1 MPFKFSTDQSDHY
14 IPEILNPTVES
25 DYLRIKDLLNY
36 EFVSVL
42 DPIDSQVADLI
53 KSENPDRTI
62 PASEL
67 ADKVEEFFKKVE
79 KEKFGNWVYFPWKNT
94 MVHILSEPEFVKI
107 RTLRNNFKI
116 TPSEQSILSQKK
128 VGIVGLSVGQS
139 IALAMTLERGYGEI
153 RLADFDTLELSNLN
167 RLKAGVTSLGVE
179 KVVLAAREIAE
190 IDPYLKVKVYREGIT
205 PENVD
210 DYMLEGGKLDLL
222 IDECDSL
229 DIKVLLR
236 DKAREN
242 RIAVMM
248 DTSDRGMLD
257 IERFDIEPDREL
269 FHGLLKGVDLKTF
282 KNLSNT
288 EKVSIVLKITGLETL
303 SPRMKVSLLEIGQ
316 TITSWPQLA
325 SGVFL
330 GGASVAH
337 ASRKF
342 LLGEEVKSGRF
353 YVDFDQLFQL
363 REAEEIDVDSPEF
376 PSLGE
381 FDFKLP
387 TGILQSAYQLSRL
400 ELEELIDKAN
410 WAPSGGN
417 IQPWVWV
424 FDKKGILHL
433 FHDKVRSHSLL
444 DYKGSGSLIAFGAA
458 IENLRL
464 HAGKLGIELETKI
477 HIQEFE
483 EDCIASIRFVSKQNQ
498 PLPIKLSE
506 LAEGITLRC
515 TNRKN
520 KKRYLLSESEK
531 QELLRV
537 AQEDEVSIEWTEQ
550 EEDLVQLAKVV
561 GGMDRLRFFHDQGL
575 VDFINEV
582 RWSEAEAIEKKD
594 GIDVATLELSGTEK
608 AAMGLLKDPRTVKFF
623 RKYLMGYGL
632 TKISK
637 DTITTASGIFLIK
650 IKNYSPQNILKAGM
664 VLQRIWIQ
672 ANLLGLS
679 VQPVSAMLFIFQ
691 RVLNENHVG
700 FTKIEENEILDLKKS
715 FNTIF
720 NKERDKQEIFM
731 FRVNKAGEPSVRS
744 YRRDLSETLII
755 I

>member
-1 MPFKFSTDQSDHY
+1 MPFKFPIDQNDQY
-14 IPEILNPTVES
+14 VPVILNPSIDS
-25 DYLRIKDLLNY
+25 DYLRIIDHFEND
-36 EFVSVL
+36 SISIL

-53 KSENPDRTI
+53 KSENPDRTL
-62 PASEL
+62 PSEEL
-67 ADKVEEFFKKVE
+67 QARVELFFKE
-79 KEKFGNWVYFPWKNT
+79 RDRNTFGNWVYFPWKKT
-94 MVHILSEPEFVKI
+94 LVHILSEPEFVKI

-116 TPSEQSILSQKK
+116 TPSEQAALSSKK

-179 KVVLAAREIAE
+179 KVILAAREIAE

-205 PENVD
+205 PENVED
-210 DYMLEGGKLDLL
+210 FMLDGGKLDLL

-236 DKAREN
+236 EKAKKN

-257 IERFDIEPDREL
+257 IERFDIEPEREL
-269 FHGLLKGVDLKTF
+269 FHGLLKGVNIESL

-353 YVDFDQLFQL
+353 YVDFDQLFHL
-363 REAEEIDVDSPEF
+363 KEAEEIGVDSPNF
-376 PSLGE
+376 PSIGE
-381 FDFKLP
+381 FSFKLP
-387 TGILQSAYQLSRL
+387 TDILQSAYQLSRS
-400 ELEELIDKAN
+400 ELEELIEIAN

-417 IQPWVWV
+417 IQPWIWV
-424 FDKKGILHL
+424 FDKKGVLHL

-458 IENLRL
+458 LENLRL
-464 HAGKLGIELETKI
+464 HAGKLGIDIEMKI
-477 HIQEFE
+477 HIHEFE
-483 EDCIASIRFVSKQNQ
+483 EDCVASIRFVSKQPQ
-498 PLPIKLSE
+498 ALPIRFSDLV
-506 LAEGITLRC
+506 EGITLRC

-520 KKRYLLSESEK
+520 KKRYFLSEKEK
-531 QELLRV
+531 KELLET
-537 AQEDEVSIEWTEQ
+537 AEEDGVFVEWTEE
-550 EEDLVQLAKVV
+550 EEDLSKLAKVV

-582 RWSEAEAIEKKD
+582 RWTEAEAIEKKD

-650 IKNYSPQNILKAGM
+650 VDEYTPQNILKAGM
-664 VLQRIWIQ
+664 VLQRIWIK
-672 ANLLGLS
+672 ANMIGLS

-691 RVLNENHVG
+691 RLLNEKNVG
-700 FTKIEENEILDLKKS
+700 FTKIEQNEILDLKKS

-720 NKERDKQEIFM
+720 NKEGDKQEIFM

>member
-1 MPFKFSTDQSDHY
+1 MSLKFPTDQSGQY
-14 IPEILNPTVES
+14 IPEILNPAIDS
-25 DYLRIKDLLNY
+25 DYLRIKNFFKSD
-36 EFVSVL
+36 SISIL
-42 DPIDSQVADLI
+42 DPIESQVSDLI
-53 KSENPDRTI
+53 KSENPDRTL
-62 PASEL
+62 PSEEL
-67 ADKVEEFFKKVE
+67 KAKVESFFKE
-79 KEKFGNWVYFPWKNT
+79 KDRDMFGNWVYFPWKKT
-94 MVHILSEPEFVKI
+94 LVHILSEPEFVKI

-116 TPSEQSILSQKK
+116 TPSEQALLSSKK

-179 KVVLAAREIAE
+179 KVILAAREIAE

-205 PENVD
+205 PENVED
-210 DYMLEGGKLDLL
+210 FMLDGGKLDLL

-236 DKAREN
+236 EKAKKN

-257 IERFDIEPDREL
+257 IERFDIEPEREL
-269 FHGLLKGVDLKTF
+269 FHGLLKGVNIESL

-353 YVDFDQLFQL
+353 YVDFDQLFHL
-363 REAEEIDVDSPEF
+363 KEADEIGVDSPNF
-376 PSLGE
+376 PSIGD

-387 TGILQSAYQLSRL
+387 TDILQSAYQISKS
-400 ELEELIDKAN
+400 ELEELIEIAN

-417 IQPWVWV
+417 IQPWIWV
-424 FDKKGILHL
+424 FDKKGVLHL

-458 IENLRL
+458 LENLRL
-464 HAGKLGIELETKI
+464 HAGKLGIEIETKI
-477 HIQEFE
+477 HILEFE
-483 EDCIASIRFVSKQNQ
+483 QDCVASIRFVSKQPQ
-498 PLPIKLSE
+498 PLPIRFSD

-520 KKRYLLSESEK
+520 KKRYFLSEKERSDLLEIAEEDGVFV
-531 QELLRV
+531 EL
-537 AQEDEVSIEWTEQ
+537 TEE
-550 EEDLVQLAKVV
+550 EEDLSKLAKVV

-582 RWSEAEAIEKKD
+582 RWTEAEAIEKKD

-650 IKNYSPQNILKAGM
+650 VNEYTPQNILKAGM
-664 VLQRIWIQ
+664 VLQRIWIK
-672 ANLLGLS
+672 ANMIGLS

-691 RVLNENHVG
+691 RLLNEKNVG
-700 FTKIEENEILDLKKS
+700 FTKIEENEILELKKS
-715 FNTIF
+715 FNTVF
-720 NKERDKQEIFM
+720 NKEGDKQEIFM